1 MGQAFKNVLAA
12 GPARKAVSHLQP
24 LRCPA
29 PGHPEVVVT
38 AKPSAME
45 TVVQPRSRLPEEQGS
60 CSRWVGAASCCPP
73 GPLFPCLLGLGSL
86 WTLKRFFFCRET
98 HIALPLCMPG
108 GRPQALGSPSL
119 WLPAAFQPPNPHEGS
134 IPVGP
139 AGGSL
144 RRWPGMCWT
153 GHQSWPGASLPL
165 LTVWCLHPGPGLG
178 SPSQR
183 GLPPPVVPGVSVGR
197 NQKPALCFPD
207 F

>member
-1 MGQAFKNVLAA
+1 MGTAWKAPVGPCPLPRPSCHAPQASDGPPTDLTEAESEDQVGQAFKNVLAA

-86 WTLKRFFFCRET
+86 WTLKRFFFF
-98 HIALPLCMPG
+98 A
-108 GRPQALGSPSL
+108 GRPISL
-119 WLPAAFQPPNPHEGS
+119 SRFACQEAGHRLSGPHRSG
-134 IPVGP
+134 
-139 AGGSL
+139 
-144 RRWPGMCWT
+144 C
-153 GHQSWPGASLPL
+153 
-165 LTVWCLHPGPGLG
+165 
-178 SPSQR
+178 
-183 GLPPPVVPGVSVGR
+183 LPPSSPLTLMKAASPWAQLAG
-197 NQKPALCFPD
+197 A
-207 F
+207 

>member
-1 MGQAFKNVLAA
+1 MGTAWKAPVGPCPLPRPSCHAPQASDGPPTDLTEAESEDQVGQAFKNVLAA

-86 WTLKRFFFCRET
+86 WTLKRFFFLQGDPYRSPALHARRPAT
-98 HIALPLCMPG
+98 GSRVPIALAACL
-108 GRPQALGSPSL
+108 
-119 WLPAAFQPPNPHEGS
+119 LPAP
-134 IPVGP
+134 
-139 AGGSL
+139 
-144 RRWPGMCWT
+144 
-153 GHQSWPGASLPL
+153 
-165 LTVWCLHPGPGLG
+165 
-178 SPSQR
+178 
-183 GLPPPVVPGVSVGR
+183 
-197 NQKPALCFPD
+197 
-207 F
+207 